1 MAATA
6 TLEHQATTTYDRKRS
21 DVLLD
26 VRAKQAAARYLE
38 FKGYEIVDKDW
49 PCEAGIVDIVA
60 YDVDGTLA
68 FVNVR
73 TSHDG
78 FQDPGCEAAKR
89 RLFEAVAL
97 AYLGE
102 HDVVDTQVRY
112 DDICLVPVGD
122 DRAMLKHHVNA
133 LGQL

>member
-1 MAATA
+1 MAAT
-6 TLEHQATTTYDRKRS
+6 TLEHQATTTSDHKRS

-26 VRAKQAAARYLE
+26 IRAKQAAARYLE
-38 FKGYEIVDKDW
+38 LKGYEVVDRDW
-49 PCEAGIVDIVA
+49 PCEAGIIDIVA

-73 TSHDG
+73 TSRDG
-78 FQDPGCEAAKR
+78 FQDLGNYAAKR

-102 HDVVDTQVRY
+102 HDVEDAQVRY
-112 DDICLVPVGD
+112 DDICLVPVGN
-122 DRAMLKHHVNA
+122 DRAMLKHYMNA
-133 LGQL
+133 LGQV